1 MFKLDV
7 LERFHKDVKR
17 DFHPAVTTKINRSE
31 MDLLLVLNEVPNQPF
46 GFYGHHIHLEKSSFS
61 YIVDLLVL
69 KELVVKVE
77 DENDKRRKTL
87 ELTNKGKN
95 IVQELQTQYETYYQN
110 RIGIY
115 SKEELKELEEAVIVI
130 KKLSKK
136 MKEFIDSDENKIHF
150 KNHRPG
156 H

>member
-69 KELVVKVE
+69 KELVIKSE
-77 DENDKRRKTL
+77 DENDRRKKSL
-87 ELTNKGKN
+87 ELTPKGQK
-95 IVQELQTQYETYYQN
+95 IVEELNTQYDEYYKN
-110 RIGIY
+110 RISIY
-115 SKEELKELEEAVIVI
+115 SKEELKELDEAVLVI
-130 KKLSKK
+130 KKLSRK
-136 MKEFIDSDENKIHF
+136 MKEYIDSDENKIHF

>member
-31 MDLLLVLNEVPNQPF
+31 MDLLLVLNEVPDQPF

-69 KELVVKVE
+69 KELVEKVE
-77 DENDKRRKTL
+77 DQDDKRKKTL
-87 ELTNKGKN
+87 VLTKKGKK
-95 IVQELQTQYETYYQN
+95 IVEELEKQYEEYYTK
-110 RIGIY
+110 RISIF
-115 SKEELKELEEAVIVI
+115 SEEELVALEQSVAVI
-130 KKLSKK
+130 KRLSKK
-136 MKEFIDSDENKIHF
+136 MKDYIDSDENKIHF
-150 KNHRPG
+150 KHHRPRP
-156 H
+156 